1 MVKFGKILDI
11 IKKMPD
17 FTLMN
22 SVTCSEEDI
31 LLAVVVDG
39 KTWTWLC
46 LSWDKIVEKT
56 ENDRG
61 KKDNGEVEKIEKRGV
76 AGFVHPIDTAQH
88 PD

>member
-61 KKDNGEVEKIEKRGV
+61 KKDNGEVEKRNPKCRVFCSGKYRLIP
-76 AGFVHPIDTAQH
+76 FLL
-88 PD
+88 